1 MRRLAA
7 TVGTDVRLQFR
18 NGFYYAAAFI
28 VAMVAFL
35 AMQLP
40 DLDWSPWLA
49 PIIFGNLVTAT
60 YFFIGGLVLLEKAE
74 GTLEAQVVTPL
85 RVSEY
90 LGSKVVTLAAL
101 SVIENIALVA
111 LIGGF
116 HYRFGLLALGVV
128 CAAVIYILLGFV
140 AVARYDSINEYLMPS
155 VLYVWILSIPM
166 LDYFELW
173 TTPLMILHP
182 LQGALVL
189 IRAAFIPVAPV
200 DYLSGLLSAL
210 IWIVIASM
218 LGRRAYQRFVI
229 RKEGVS

>member
-1 MRRLAA
+1 MAR
-7 TVGTDVRLQFR
+7 
-18 NGFYYAAAFI
+18 
-28 VAMVAFL
+28 
-35 AMQLP
+35 
-40 DLDWSPWLA
+40 SC
-49 PIIFGNLVTAT
+49 
-60 YFFIGGLVLLEKAE
+60 
-74 GTLEAQVVTPL
+74 
-85 RVSEY
+85 
-90 LGSKVVTLAAL
+90 
-101 SVIENIALVA
+101 
-111 LIGGF
+111 
-116 HYRFGLLALGVV
+116 VV